1 MTPEELYQ
9 EGLEAYS
16 DSNYEAAFS
25 YFRQAAEQGHT
36 KAEYEVGFCY
46 AEGDGVAMD
55 DYKAAKWFRKAAI
68 KGHMEAQFELA
79 EFLEYEYYGD
89 SYALKEAFGWYK
101 KAADQ
106 GHLDSAFRVGKMY
119 KYGAYTEQN
128 YEKAMEYF
136 RKVAFSKA
144 DAFDYPIEDSM
155 REIGWLFYYGQ
166 GVEKDERRALIWFKK
181 SVELIRQ
188 YPKQHEWY
196 EKVESLVNNA
206 DIWEHLKRYIDK
218 NGNIIDNK

>member
-1 MTPEELYQ
+1 MLNMYTNC
-9 EGLEAYS
+9 AC
-16 DSNYEAAFS
+16 YE
-25 YFRQAAEQGHT
+25 T
-36 KAEYEVGFCY
+36 
-46 AEGDGVAMD
+46 
-55 DYKAAKWFRKAAI
+55 
-68 KGHMEAQFELA
+68 
-79 EFLEYEYYGD
+79 
-89 SYALKEAFGWYK
+89 ALNWYK

-106 GHLDSAFRVGKMY
+106 GHLDAAYETALHYKKGK
-119 KYGAYTEQN
+119 GTEQN
-128 YEKAMEYF
+128 YKKAMEYF

-188 YPKQHEWY
+188 YPKRLEWY

-206 DIWEHLKRYIDK
+206 DVWEHLKRYIDK
-218 NGNIIDNK
+218 KGNIIEHK